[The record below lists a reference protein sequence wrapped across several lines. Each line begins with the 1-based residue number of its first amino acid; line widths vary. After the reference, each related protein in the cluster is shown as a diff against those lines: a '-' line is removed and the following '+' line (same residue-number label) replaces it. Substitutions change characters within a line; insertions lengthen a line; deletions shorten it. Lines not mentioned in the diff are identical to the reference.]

1 MSDNP
6 QYFVSFREEKDAG
19 AGPVSVVHGAQPG
32 PVLAL
37 IAIGV
42 QRAAAWRA
50 YRGQHVLVALTP
62 ADVAVLEGHGWDV
75 DPA

>member
-19 AGPVSVVHGAQPG
+19 AA